1 MLRFAKNRWWWT
13 LILALSFCLTSL
25 AITTRPTSADGP
37 NVIGDPTPNATGDP
51 DQPTGPG
58 KQSVGRGRSV
68 GQPVGTLSRTP
79 ATVGD
84 GWFASKPWMVRL
96 LVIVRGL
103 RSFYFRF

>member
-13 LILALSFCLTSL
+13 LILALTFSLTSL
-25 AITTRPTSADGP
+25 ATTNRAHADGP
-37 NVIGDPTPNATGDP
+37 NIISDPAPNATGDP

-68 GQPVGTLSRTP
+68 GQPVYTFSRTP
-79 ATVGD
+79 ASVGD
-84 GWFASKPWMVRL
+84 GGLSSMPWMVRL

>member
-13 LILALSFCLTSL
+13 LILALSFSLTSF
-25 AITTRPTSADGP
+25 ATTNRAHADGP
-37 NVIGDPTPNATGDP
+37 SIISDPAPNATGDP

-58 KQSVGRGRSV
+58 KQAVGRGRMV
-68 GQPVGTLSRTP
+68 GQPVGTYSRTP

-84 GWFASKPWMVRL
+84 GRLTSMPWMVRL
-96 LVIVRGL
+96 LIIVRGL